1 MARSGPRGIIDR
13 ERELVPLESACGR
26 RPYRDFGHSSGVFAA
41 DRPSS
46 LSFNCK
52 KGVSMQR
59 QSGFTLI
66 ELMVTV
72 AIIAI
77 LAGIAV
83 PSYTSYIVRG
93 KLTEAH
99 SNLLAMRTKMELYFQ
114 DNRSYVGACAPGTV
128 APLAPGTPPGTL
140 KYFTI
145 SCPPANLTATTY
157 LVQADGFAGTDL
169 EGLTMTI

>member
-1 MARSGPRGIIDR
+1 MR
-13 ERELVPLESACGR
+13 
-26 RPYRDFGHSSGVFAA
+26 
-41 DRPSS
+41 
-46 LSFNCK
+46 
-52 KGVSMQR
+52 R

-128 APLAPGTPPGTL
+128 APLPPGTPPGTL

-157 LVQADGFAGTDL
+157 LVQADGFVGTDL
-169 EGLTMTI
+169 EGLTMTIDQANVRRTVSVPAGWTLPGANCWPTKKGGAC